1 MGASETKEVA
11 TQLPVA
17 SVVVLEDRAQVVRK
31 SAVELEA
38 GRTRIVVGGIAP
50 VAVDKSL
57 SVSSSVAGVV
67 VNDARIVRT
76 PVFERAEAL
85 DDEIRRARSAVEDL
99 EGKVRRLHREAYDT
113 DRLLVSFLDEIAEDA
128 AWARPMTAERKSA
141 YEELVR
147 RSRALA
153 EKVADIAARL
163 DDERKALE
171 RKIERRRALER
182 PDVVVEARLE
192 IDVEAS
198 KAGKADIS
206 AAYLVPNAC
215 WRPRHRVTLTEAPPS
230 VSVETEGVV
239 WQNTGEDWSKVKL
252 ALSTERASLGVMV
265 PRLETDRL
273 STQKKGALVIESR
286 NEEIA
291 DAGLGGG
298 PVEVKKTSEMPGID
312 DGGEA
317 QHLAAEGSPDIPS
330 DGRPHAVM
338 LAAFRAPA
346 EVELVTMP
354 ELLAAAVTKTTFV
367 NQGDRPLLAGPVD
380 LVRRGGAAGRT
391 KIGFIG
397 AGEKVA
403 IGWGPDQGISV
414 HREIEALKDETS
426 FLGSWYTSAHDVRV
440 RIANLGREPRTV
452 VLKERVPVSEIE
464 KVKIEVVGK
473 ETTGNNAPDKNGI
486 LTWKV
491 ELGPYAHKTVGVRV
505 VQKKHA
511 DVVG

>member
-1 MGASETKEVA
+1 MGATETKELVSA
-11 TQLPVA
+11 LAVS

-31 SAVELEA
+31 GAVDLKA
-38 GRTRIVVGGIAP
+38 GRTRIVVEGVAP

-57 SVSSSVAGVV
+57 SVSSALAGVV
-67 VNDARIVRT
+67 VTDARIVRT

-85 DDEIRRARSAVEDL
+85 DDEIRRARAAVEDF

-128 AWARPMTAERKSA
+128 AWARPMTERRSA
-141 YEELVR
+141 YEELLR

-153 EKVADIAARL
+153 EKVAEVATKL
-163 DDERKALE
+163 DDERRALE
-171 RKIERRRALER
+171 RKVERRRALER
-182 PDVVVEARLE
+182 PDVAVKARLE

-198 KAGKADIS
+198 KPGKADIS

-291 DAGLGGG
+291 EAGLGAGA
-298 PVEVKKTSEMPGID
+298 VEVRKTTEMPGID

-317 QHLAAEGSPDIPS
+317 QHLTAEGSPDIPS

-338 LAAFRAPA
+338 LASFQAPA

-354 ELLAAAVTKTTFV
+354 ELLAAALTKTTFV
-367 NQGDRPLLAGPVD
+367 NKGDRPLLAGPVD

-403 IGWGPDQGISV
+403 IGWGPEQGISV

-473 ETTGNNAPDKNGI
+473 ETTGNNTPDKNGI

-491 ELGPYAHKTVGVRV
+491 ELGGYAHKTVSVRV

>member
-1 MGASETKEVA
+1 MGATEVKELVSSLA
-11 TQLPVA
+11 VA
-17 SVVVLEDRAQVVRK
+17 SVVVLEDRAQVVRQG
-31 SAVELEA
+31 AVDLEA
-38 GRTRIVVGGIAP
+38 GRTRIVVEGVAP

-57 SVSSSVAGVV
+57 SVSSSLATVT

-76 PVFERAEAL
+76 PVFEHADAL
-85 DDEIRRARSAVEDL
+85 DDEIRRARAAVEDL

-128 AWARPMTAERKSA
+128 AWARPITAERRGA
-141 YEELVR
+141 YEELLR

-153 EKVADIAARL
+153 EKVADIATKL
-163 DDERKALE
+163 DDERRALE
-171 RKIERRRALER
+171 RKVERRRALER
-182 PDVVVEARLE
+182 PDVVVKARVV
-192 IDVEAS
+192 IDLEAS
-198 KAGKADIS
+198 KAGRAEIS

-215 WRPRHRVTLTEAPPS
+215 WRPRHRVTLTEAPPA
-230 VSVETEGVV
+230 VVVETEGVV
-239 WQNTGEDWSKVKL
+239 WQNTGEDWSKVRL
-252 ALSTERASLGVMV
+252 ALSTERASLGVAV

-291 DAGLGGG
+291 EAGLGGA
-298 PVEVKKTSEMPGID
+298 VEVKKTSEMPGID

-317 QHLAAEGSPDIPS
+317 QHLVAEGAPDVPS

-338 LAAFRAPA
+338 LSSFQTAA

-367 NQGDRPLLAGPVD
+367 NKGSHPLLAGPVD

-397 AGEKVA
+397 PGEKVA
-403 IGWGPDQGISV
+403 IGWGPEQGIAV
-414 HREIEALKDETS
+414 HRDIEALKDETS

-473 ETTGNNAPDKNGI
+473 ETTGNNAPDKNGV

-491 ELGPYAHKTVGVRV
+491 ELGPYAHKTVSLRV